1 MIETSKMKTKKQRQ
15 ISVLLALGLILTN
28 CLSAQNHSSPFNV
41 DLLTKKEVAQIQA
54 ANTDDIIYNPFIR
67 VFLPAK
73 KRGTGRAVVIC
84 PGGGYSGVAIGYEGY
99 SWASYFNK
107 QGIVAIVLKYR
118 LPQGNYKIPIS
129 DAESALK
136 MAKDSAKVWNINP
149 DNVGIMGFSA
159 GGHLASTIATHS
171 LAPLKPKFQI
181 LYYPVITM
189 DKTYTHMGS
198 HDNFLGK
205 DASKELENLYSNE
218 IQISK
223 DTPPAFI
230 VLTAVDQIVAPDNGI
245 NYFRELIK
253 NNVFATLH
261 VYPTG
266 AHGSCSNES
275 YKYYDQ
281 ILSELSL
288 WLGEIK

>member
-1 MIETSKMKTKKQRQ
+1 MKTKKQRR
-15 ISVLLALGLILTN
+15 IRVLLVLGLILAKFLN
-28 CLSAQNHSSPFNV
+28 AQNHLLPFNV
-41 DLLTKKEVAQIQA
+41 DLMTKKEVTQISVS
-54 ANTDDIIYNPFIR
+54 NSNEVIYNPFIR

-73 KRGTGRAVVIC
+73 DKATGRAVVIC

-107 QGIVAIVLKYR
+107 QGIVVIVLKYR
-118 LPQGNYKIPIS
+118 LPNGNYKIPIS
-129 DAESALK
+129 DAEAALK
-136 MAKDSAKVWNINP
+136 MVKDSALTWNINP
-149 DNVGIMGFSA
+149 NDVGIMGFSA
-159 GGHLASTIATHS
+159 GGHLASTIATHAQ
-171 LAPLKPKFQI
+171 APLKPKFQI

-218 IQISK
+218 LQISK

-230 VLTAVDQIVAPDNGI
+230 VLTTVDQIVAPDNGI

-275 YKYYDQ
+275 YKYYDE